1 MPLTPVP
8 DHASILEE
16 IKTVRRGGI
25 VRLRRLEVPSLARIA
40 FALAPAEDG
49 RAAVVDQSPSQSPS
63 QSQSQ
68 SQSVEW
74 LLRLAVSRL
83 GGGTLQEAAEYTLGL
98 TPGTRDWPGADR
110 RRRAAEL
117 YGVSIER
124 FRKEQEAMVLDQVAE
139 QVGRL
144 ARAALAE
151 RHPPGG
157 RDRAAG
163 DPADGDDPALTA
175 RTHRL
180 LTVPAHGRTVPVT
193 LHVHPVDLLRDVDVV
208 VSPVNTY
215 LALPE
220 AYKSSVAAS
229 LRRAGALRGLT
240 GETLGDPIHEELR
253 AWAAARGASGRP
265 VLPGTVAVTGSGAL
279 AAQGVRRVYHA
290 AVAVPRAGTNDYD
303 VLPADVTRAVAHAL
317 ELLAEEHERF
327 APPLRSVCFP
337 LLGSGRGGLPYE
349 ESVRAVWAAVDAEL
363 ARGAAWDIHLV
374 VRGLAP
380 AGLVVRMLTEYAG
393 GSVDGDGRRG
403 RDGNGRGRADDTG
416 GVGGVDRGASRSGDG
431 GRGAAGRHPLP

>member
-1 MPLTPVP
+1 MPLMPVP

-40 FALAPAEDG
+40 FALAPADA
-49 RAAVVDQSPSQSPS
+49 RPAAVPA
-63 QSQSQ
+63 QSQ

-124 FRKEQEAMVLDQVAE
+124 FRKEQEAVVLDQVAE

-151 RHPPGG
+151 RHPAAG
-157 RDRAAG
+157 RDAAAG
-163 DPADGDDPALTA
+163 DAAHDDPADPADPAVSA

-240 GETLGDPIHEELR
+240 GEVLGDPIHDELR
-253 AWAAARGASGRP
+253 DWATARGTSGRP

-279 AAQGVRRVYHA
+279 AGQGVRRVYHA

-327 APPLRSVCFP
+327 DPPLRSVCFP

-363 ARGAAWDIHLV
+363 ARGAGWDIHLI

-393 GSVDGDGRRG
+393 GSVDGRADGRAG
-403 RDGNGRGRADDTG
+403 DMSG
-416 GVGGVDRGASRSGDG
+416 GERS
-431 GRGAAGRHPLP
+431 HPLP

>member
-40 FALAPAEDG
+40 FALAPADDR
-49 RAAVVDQSPSQSPS
+49 RAEVPAR
-63 QSQSQ
+63 SQ

-124 FRKEQEAMVLDQVAE
+124 FRKEQEAVVLDQVAE
-139 QVGRL
+139 QVGSL
-144 ARAALAE
+144 ARTALAE
-151 RHPPGG
+151 RDP
-157 RDRAAG
+157 AAG
-163 DPADGDDPALTA
+163 GAAHDDPADLSDPADPSDPAVSA

-180 LTVPAHGRTVPVT
+180 LSVRAQGRTVPVT

-240 GETLGDPIHEELR
+240 GELLGDPIHEELR
-253 AWAAARGASGRP
+253 DWATARGTSGRP

-279 AAQGVRRVYHA
+279 ADQGVRRLYHA

-303 VLPADVTRAVAHAL
+303 VLPADVTRAVARAL
-317 ELLAEEHERF
+317 AVLAEEHKRF
-327 APPLRSVCFP
+327 DPPLRSVCFP

-349 ESVRAVWAAVDAEL
+349 QSVRAVWAAVDAEL
-363 ARGAAWDIHLV
+363 ARGADWDIHLIA
-374 VRGLAP
+374 RGLAP
-380 AGLVVRMLTEYAG
+380 AGLVVRMLAEY
-393 GSVDGDGRRG
+393 
-403 RDGNGRGRADDTG
+403 TG
-416 GVGGVDRGASRSGDG
+416 GTEESTA
-431 GRGAAGRHPLP
+431 

>member
-40 FALAPAEDG
+40 FALAPADDR
-49 RAAVVDQSPSQSPS
+49 RAEVPAR
-63 QSQSQ
+63 SQ

-117 YGVSIER
+117 YGVSVER
-124 FRKEQEAMVLDQVAE
+124 FRKEQEAVVLDQVAE
-139 QVGRL
+139 QVGSL
-144 ARAALAE
+144 ARAAVAE
-151 RHPPGG
+151 RVP
-157 RDRAAG
+157 AAG
-163 DPADGDDPALTA
+163 DAAHDDHADPADPADLADPAVSA

-180 LTVPAHGRTVPVT
+180 LSVRAQGRTVPVT

-240 GETLGDPIHEELR
+240 GELLGDPIHEELR
-253 AWAAARGASGRP
+253 DWATARGTSGRP

-279 AAQGVRRVYHA
+279 ADQGVRRVYHA

-303 VLPADVTRAVAHAL
+303 VLPADITRAVARAL
-317 ELLAEEHERF
+317 AVLAEEHERF
-327 APPLRSVCFP
+327 DPPLRSVCFP

-349 ESVRAVWAAVDAEL
+349 QSVRAVWAAVDAEL
-363 ARGAAWDIHLV
+363 ARGAEWDIHLIA
-374 VRGLAP
+374 RGLAP
-380 AGLVVRMLTEYAG
+380 AGLVVRMLAEYTGEGTE
-393 GSVDGDGRRG
+393 DP
-403 RDGNGRGRADDTG
+403 TE
-416 GVGGVDRGASRSGDG
+416 
-431 GRGAAGRHPLP
+431 

>member
-40 FALAPAEDG
+40 FALAPADD
-49 RAAVVDQSPSQSPS
+49 RRTAVPA
-63 QSQSQ
+63 QSQ

-124 FRKEQEAMVLDQVAE
+124 FRKEQEAVVLDQVAE
-139 QVGRL
+139 QVGSL

-151 RHPPGG
+151 RRPAAG
-157 RDRAAG
+157 RDPAAG
-163 DPADGDDPALTA
+163 DAAHDDPSDPVDPADSAVSA
-175 RTHRL
+175 RTHRIL
-180 LTVPAHGRTVPVT
+180 SVRAHGRTVPVT

-240 GETLGDPIHEELR
+240 GELLGDPIHEELR
-253 AWAAARGASGRP
+253 DWATARATSGRP
-265 VLPGTVAVTGSGAL
+265 VLPGTVAATGSGSL
-279 AAQGVRRVYHA
+279 AGQGVRRVYHA

-303 VLPADVTRAVAHAL
+303 VLPADVTRAVARAL
-317 ELLAEEHERF
+317 ALLAEEHERF
-327 APPLRSVCFP
+327 DPPLRSVCFP

-363 ARGAAWDIHLV
+363 ARGAGWDIHLIA
-374 VRGLAP
+374 RGLVP
-380 AGLVVRMLTEYAG
+380 AGLVVRMLAEYTGEVTEEPA
-393 GSVDGDGRRG
+393 
-403 RDGNGRGRADDTG
+403 T
-416 GVGGVDRGASRSGDG
+416 
-431 GRGAAGRHPLP
+431 

>member
-1 MPLTPVP
+1 MPLMPVP

-40 FALAPAEDG
+40 FALAPAEDR
-49 RAAVVDQSPSQSPS
+49 RAAVPA
-63 QSQSQ
+63 QSQ

-124 FRKEQEAMVLDQVAE
+124 FRKEQEAVVLDQVAE

-151 RHPPGG
+151 RHPASG
-157 RDRAAG
+157 RDPAAG
-163 DPADGDDPALTA
+163 DPAAGDDPGDPAVSA

-180 LTVPAHGRTVPVT
+180 LTVPAHGGTVPVT

-240 GETLGDPIHEELR
+240 GEMLGDPIHEELR
-253 AWAAARGASGRP
+253 EWAASRGTSGRP

-279 AAQGVRRVYHA
+279 AGQGVRRVYHA

-303 VLPADVTRAVAHAL
+303 VLPADVTRAVARAL
-317 ELLAEEHERF
+317 ALLAEEHERF
-327 APPLRSVCFP
+327 DPPLRSVCFP

-363 ARGAAWDIHLV
+363 ARGAGWDIHLV
-374 VRGLAP
+374 VRGPAP

-393 GSVDGDGRRG
+393 GSVDGRVVDGKVDDASAV
-403 RDGNGRGRADDTG
+403 DG
-416 GVGGVDRGASRSGDG
+416 GASRSEDASRG
-431 GRGAAGRHPLP
+431 GEGNHPLP